1 MQCFLC
7 GKKIGFFRSLADK
20 QYCSA
25 QHRNEAGLASA
36 QALRDEEDTE
46 SWAVQR
52 SRKKGQA
59 KQNPSQV
66 GQAGAVLAFL
76 VIGGAMVAVLATG
89 AGGGKPSVAFPS
101 VSAET
106 GKKPSVLSGASDA
119 VSEFVRGVAPVTLK
133 HSFSGAS
140 LASAASN
147 VSDWTSVT
155 LRAGADK
162 IDDPRDW
169 IGKTKTSSAT
179 SASLRLWRKSIAMEN
194 YSMEFQAQL
203 EKTSLSW
210 AVRASDAGN
219 YYATK
224 LAIIKAG
231 PLPNAGL
238 IRYTMVNGKETERTQ
253 SPVLVTLARGTD
265 YRIRMTV
272 EGDQMITYLNGKKIG
287 ATVDKRLTRGGV
299 GFFDDASDPQ
309 KVAWVSVSEHDS
321 FLGRLLAHFAVFVIP
336 GEQTIF

>member
-20 QYCSA
+20 QYCCA
-25 QHRNEAGLASA
+25 QHRKEARLASA

-46 SWAVQR
+46 SWAVER
-52 SRKKGQA
+52 SRRKGAVPKQGNSQA
-59 KQNPSQV
+59 

-76 VIGGAMVAVLATG
+76 VIGGAMVAVLL
-89 AGGGKPSVAFPS
+89 AGGGGAKPSAAFPS

-106 GKKPSVLSGASDA
+106 GKKPSMFSGAGSA
-119 VSEFVRGVAPVTLK
+119 VSDFVRGIAPVTLQ
-133 HSFSGAS
+133 HSFSGGS
-140 LASAASN
+140 LTSAVSG
-147 VSDWTSVT
+147 VSDWANVT
-155 LRAGADK
+155 LRAGTDK
-162 IDDPRDW
+162 MDDPRDW
-169 IGKTKTSSAT
+169 IGKGRTT
-179 SASLRLWRKSIAMEN
+179 ASLRLWKRSTAMQN
-194 YSMEFQAQL
+194 YQMEFQGQL

-238 IRYTMVNGKETERTQ
+238 IRYAMVNGKEVDRTQ
-253 SPVLVTLARGTD
+253 VPLPLTLERGVD

-272 EGDQMITYLNGKKIG
+272 QGDRFLTFLNGKVIG
-287 ATVDKRLTRGGV
+287 SMTDKRLPRGGV
-299 GFFDDASDPQ
+299 GFFDDAGDPQ

-321 FLGRLLAHFAVFVIP
+321 FLGRLLANFAVFVIP
-336 GEQTIF
+336 GN

>member
-7 GKKIGFFRSLADK
+7 GKKIGFFRSLADQ
-20 QYCSA
+20 QYCCTP
-25 QHRNEAGLASA
+25 HRKEAGLASA

-46 SWAVQR
+46 SWAVAR
-52 SRKKGQA
+52 SRKKNGLA
-59 KQNPSQV
+59 KQAQQA

-76 VIGGAMVAVLATG
+76 LIGGAMVAVLMTG
-89 AGGGKPSVAFPS
+89 SGGGKSSGAFPS

-106 GKKPSVLSGASDA
+106 GKKPSMFSGATGA
-119 VSEFVRGVAPVTLK
+119 VSEFVRGVAPVTLQ
-133 HSFSGAS
+133 HSFLGGSLTSTAS
-140 LASAASN
+140 SVA
-147 VSDWTSVT
+147 DWTNVT

-169 IGKTKTSSAT
+169 IGKTKTSS
-179 SASLRLWRKSIAMEN
+179 SLRLWRKSVVMQN
-194 YSMEFQAQL
+194 YQMEFQAQL

-210 AVRASDAGN
+210 VVRASDAGN

-224 LAIIKAG
+224 LSIIKAG

-238 IRYTMVNGKETERTQ
+238 IRYAMVNGKQTDLTQVPLPLTLERG
-253 SPVLVTLARGTD
+253 VD

-272 EGDQMITYLNGKKIG
+272 EGDQLLTFLNGKKIG
-287 ATVDKRLTRGGV
+287 AMVDKRLTRGGV
-299 GFFDDASDPQ
+299 GFFDDTNDPQ

-336 GEQTIF
+336 GEPTIF

>member
-20 QYCSA
+20 QYCCA
-25 QHRNEAGLASA
+25 QHRKEAGLASA

-46 SWAVQR
+46 SWAVHK
-52 SRKKGQA
+52 SRTKGA
-59 KQNPSQV
+59 APKRGASAA

-76 VIGGAMVAVLATG
+76 AIGVVMVAVLAS
-89 AGGGKPSVAFPS
+89 GGGGSKPSVAFPT

-106 GKKPSVLSGASDA
+106 GKKPSVLSGASGALSD
-119 VSEFVRGVAPVTLK
+119 FVRGVAPVTLK
-133 HSFSGAS
+133 QSFSSGLLS
-140 LASAASN
+140 GAASSLSEWSN
-147 VSDWTSVT
+147 VT
-155 LRAGADK
+155 LRASTEK

-169 IGKTKTSSAT
+169 IGKTRT
-179 SASLRLWRKSIAMEN
+179 SASLRLWKKSTAMQN
-194 YSMEFQAQL
+194 YQMEFQGQL

-210 AVRASDAGN
+210 AIRASDGGN

-224 LAIIKAG
+224 LAIVKAG

-238 IRYTMVNGKETERTQ
+238 IRYAMVNGKETDRTQ
-253 SPVLVTLARGTD
+253 VPLPVTLERGVD

-272 EGDQMITYLNGKKIG
+272 QGDRFLTYLNGKVIG
-287 ATVDKRLTRGGV
+287 TMTDPRLPRGGV
-299 GFFDDASDPQ
+299 GFFDDAGDPQ

-321 FLGRLLAHFAVFVIP
+321 FLGRLLANFAVFVMP
-336 GEQTIF
+336 MVE